1 MSTTYEQVI
10 AELELARRLS
20 LGSQFTTAKEK
31 EIDPNDGLVIR
42 ALKKYNKL
50 TDSYEKLINHFANA
64 RQLITHLQKDLQ
76 AEKQDKVHIQKELND
91 ALAILNKPTS
101 EIGTQTDLTA
111 EQITQMEKDL
121 ADKNNKVS
129 ELQGNL
135 NDLTNQIST
144 LQTEIKGL
152 QEQIKDKEINKAEKE
167 LLVCVEKGIETPLAG
182 TILPNELLE
191 KLQDE
196 NK

>member
-1 MSTTYEQVI
+1 MNDIYEKVI
-10 AELELARRLS
+10 KRLELARKLA

-31 EIDPNDGLVIR
+31 EIDPNDGLIIR
-42 ALKKYNKL
+42 ALKRYEKL
-50 TDSYEKLINHFANA
+50 SDSYKELINHFANA
-64 RQLITHLQKDLQ
+64 RQLITHLQKDLEQ
-76 AEKQDKVHIQKELND
+76 EKQDKAHIQKELND
-91 ALAILNKPTS
+91 ALAILNKPTA
-101 EIGTQTDLTA
+101 EMGTQTDLTA

-121 ADKNNKVS
+121 ADKNNKVG

-144 LQTEIKGL
+144 LQTEIKDL
-152 QEQIKDKEINKAEKE
+152 QKQVKDKEINEAEKE

-182 TILPNELLE
+182 TIPPDELLE
-191 KLQDE
+191 KLQNE